1 MLILTGLMT
10 HTMSNCDVCV
20 RVSVLTYIK
29 AHTSDSDEDNAREDI
44 SEILKA
50 RAIQRY
56 QLDQWRLYEKVCI
69 TVAILLYFIQLSTLL
84 ERNS

>member
-1 MLILTGLMT
+1 MLILTGLIT

-20 RVSVLTYIK
+20 VRVSVHTYVK
-29 AHTSDSDEDNAREDI
+29 AHTSDSDEDNAREDL

-56 QLDQWRLYEKVCI
+56 QLDQWRLYEVCI
-69 TVAILLYFIQLSTLL
+69 TVAILLLFHLAVYSL